1 MTKEE
6 KLQKKIDYLKK
17 ENEILKSILKRVQQS
32 DLYELDFDYDWD
44 EELQQTELPFVL
56 DNLIL
61 DESKREER
69 FINRGDE
76 YITNDMITLISENYA
91 KLYKKLNCLVY
102 LFPLSN
108 NLENDIDKI
117 YKLATS

>member
-61 DESKREER
+61 DELEGKDNK
-69 FINRGDE
+69 I
-76 YITNDMITLISENYA
+76 
-91 KLYKKLNCLVY
+91 KKNI
-102 LFPLSN
+102 LSYFN
-108 NLENDIDKI
+108 I
-117 YKLATS
+117 Y

>member
-61 DESKREER
+61 DELEGKDNK
-69 FINRGDE
+69 I
-76 YITNDMITLISENYA
+76 
-91 KLYKKLNCLVY
+91 KKNI
-102 LFPLSN
+102 LS
-108 NLENDIDKI
+108 
-117 YKLATS
+117 

>member
-32 DLYELDFDYDWD
+32 NLYELDFDYDWD

-61 DESKREER
+61 DELEGKDNK
-69 FINRGDE
+69 I
-76 YITNDMITLISENYA
+76 
-91 KLYKKLNCLVY
+91 KKNI
-102 LFPLSN
+102 LSYFN
-108 NLENDIDKI
+108 I
-117 YKLATS
+117 Y

>member
-61 DESKREER
+61 DELEGKDNN
-69 FINRGDE
+69 I
-76 YITNDMITLISENYA
+76 
-91 KLYKKLNCLVY
+91 KKNI
-102 LFPLSN
+102 LSYFN
-108 NLENDIDKI
+108 I
-117 YKLATS
+117 Y